1 MTLFAVRI
9 HDRMTEDDP
18 NVATVMYSSGDASGP
33 WFDMAT
39 GHPEHIEEI
48 VGALEWR
55 EDVLQAERD
64 REAARLQ
71 AERLGVLPDLATWK
85 IDDVH
90 ARLRGQDITYRLRHA
105 AWTAEEGSDTEHLN
119 LAADQIVRLRQRV
132 AELIDRLHD
141 ANEDA
146 LRLRARADE
155 LARANE
161 HLARQVAT
169 RG

>member
-55 EDVLQAERD
+55 EDIRQAERD
-64 REAARLQ
+64 RETSRLRS
-71 AERLGVLPDLATWK
+71 ERLADLSILEPDQV
-85 IDDVH
+85 D
-90 ARLRGQDITYRLRHA
+90 ARLRRQDITYRLRHA
-105 AWTAEEGSDTEHLN
+105 AWSAPEGSDTEHLN
-119 LAADQIVRLRQRV
+119 LAADQIERLRERV
-132 AELIDRLHD
+132 SELVDRLHD
-141 ANEDA
+141 ANEEA
-146 LRLRARADE
+146 LRLRSRADE
-155 LARANE
+155 LARENE
-161 HLARQVAT
+161 HLARQAAT
-169 RG
+169 HG